1 MDQIHYN
8 ASTLMNAPPTYT
20 GAHLTLIA
28 TTPLVLIGANV
39 NPDSLETDSIAPTST
54 SVNRGLVQLTVTVR
68 TLPDPMSVL
77 VGRATLVMAT
87 RALESMSALIA
98 LTHVTLTLP
107 VKTQI
112 THINVFAKMD
122 FLEMAWSVMT

>member
-1 MDQIHYN
+1 MNQIHYN

-28 TTPLVLIGANV
+28 TTPLVHIGANV

-54 SVNRGLVQLTVTVR
+54 TVNRGLVQLTVTVR
-68 TLPDPMSVL
+68 TLPDPMSVHA
-77 VGRATLVMAT
+77 GRATLVMGT
-87 RALESMSALIA
+87 HALESMSALMA

-107 VKTQI
+107 VKTQ
-112 THINVFAKMD
+112 TNHINALVKMD
-122 FLEMAWSVMT
+122 FLQMAWSAMT